1 MKKRICLL
9 LLLPV
14 LALFNSCS
22 VKLNGAS
29 IPPEM
34 KTISVLFFEN
44 NAPLVIPN
52 LSQDFTEALKTR
64 IRNSTSLSITQNDAN
79 AVFEGRITGYD
90 LKPVALQNNNVPSAG
105 GTRLT
110 IRVSAKYTNNLNP
123 KQSFEE
129 SFERYQDFTLGSQSV
144 DLVQQQLIKTINL
157 QLTED
162 IFNRAFAQW

>member
-1 MKKRICLL
+1 MNKIYLL
-9 LLLPV
+9 LLMPLLV
-14 LALFNSCS
+14 MFDSCS

-29 IPPEM
+29 IPPDM
-34 KTISVLFFEN
+34 KTITVEFFEN
-44 NAPLVIPN
+44 NAPLVIPT

-64 IRNSTSLSITQNDAN
+64 IRNQTSLSITQSDAN

-90 LKPVALQNNNVPSAG
+90 IKPIALQNNNQPSAG

-110 IRVSAKYTNNLNP
+110 IRVSVKYTNNLNP

-144 DLVQQQLIKTINL
+144 DAVQQQLIKTIDL

>member
-1 MKKRICLL
+1 MKKICLL

-14 LALFNSCS
+14 VALFNSCS
-22 VKLNGAS
+22 IKLDGIS

-34 KTISVLFFEN
+34 KTISILFFEN

-64 IRNSTSLSITQNDAN
+64 VRNSTRLSITQNDAD

-90 LKPVALQNNNVPSAG
+90 LKPVALQNNNQPTAG
-105 GTRLT
+105 ATRLT
-110 IRVSAKYTNNLNP
+110 IRVSAKYTNNLKP
-123 KQSFEE
+123 KLSFEE
-129 SFERYQDFTLGSQSV
+129 SFERYQDFTLGGQSV